1 MVLHAAAA
9 PAGNGGAGAGNQR
22 CQMGFVESPGGRQ
35 GNAFR
40 RTHGERVNWQK
51 TTDEVKDLG
60 LIPMVIEQ
68 SGRGE
73 RAYDIYSRLLKER
86 VVFLVGPVTEVTAN
100 LIVAQLLFLESEN
113 PDKDIFFYINS
124 PGGSVSAGLAVY
136 DTMQFIKPDVSTLC
150 VGQAAS
156 MGALLLAAGDAGK
169 RFALPNSRVM
179 IHQPMGG
186 FQGQATDIEIHAK
199 EILYLRQ
206 RLNEILAKHTGKTDE
221 VIARDTERD
230 FFMSAEDGVKYG
242 IVDKVLTSRENT

>member
-1 MVLHAAAA
+1 MKQHME
-9 PAGNGGAGAGNQR
+9 P
-22 CQMGFVESPGGRQ
+22 Q
-35 GNAFR
+35 G
-40 RTHGERVNWQK
+40 
-51 TTDEVKDLG
+51 LG

-113 PDKDIFFYINS
+113 PDKDVAFYINS
-124 PGGSVSAGLAVY
+124 PGGSVSAGLAIY

-156 MGALLLAAGDAGK
+156 MGALLLAAGAKGK
-169 RFALPNSRVM
+169 RFCLPNSRVM

-186 FQGQATDIEIHAK
+186 FQGQASDVEIHAR
-199 EILYLRQ
+199 EILYLKGK
-206 RLNEILAKHTGKTDE
+206 LNEILARHTGQKIETIQKDTD
-221 VIARDTERD
+221 RDN
-230 FFMSAEDGVKYG
+230 FLSAEQAVNYG
-242 IVDKVLTSRENT
+242 LLDRVLVSRTETVS